1 MFRVDYS
8 WQLALINIVTFIIML
23 IMTKPMYTY
32 SNPQSN
38 NVYCGI
44 KVFFILYA
52 STCIFAFWEYDT
64 YHYWNLFLKAK
75 NYCYYQISEFEAVYN
90 WLAEVCQNN
99 YFLWRIFIFCPACL
113 FLFCSAKELGLLH
126 NRNMLVSLVLFG
138 AMLSYTRGMLG
149 HTMLLYGTILLVNN
163 KNSSRK
169 KFIGLIFFCASYFFH
184 KSMYVNIAFALLAFY
199 SFNKRLFVLSLI
211 VFPFLTSIATLF
223 INNIASGSIDIALGD
238 GVGGVGDRAL
248 GYASSEK
255 LESNIKGKIA
265 NLIVLTPQYLA
276 LFYLSNRVLY
286 EKYFTNL
293 NNREVFTYLYRLTYL
308 AIYIA
313 SLFAFV
319 ETSNWIYERF
329 KYMGLFPLPFVLAK
343 VWNLEKKT
351 NMWIKWIIL
360 LQILS
365 LFYTWL
371 YRLYKWY

>member
-1 MFRVDYS
+1 
-8 WQLALINIVTFIIML
+8 
-23 IMTKPMYTY
+23 
-32 SNPQSN
+32 
-38 NVYCGI
+38 
-44 KVFFILYA
+44 
-52 STCIFAFWEYDT
+52 
-64 YHYWNLFLKAK
+64 
-75 NYCYYQISEFEAVYN
+75 
-90 WLAEVCQNN
+90 
-99 YFLWRIFIFCPACL
+99 
-113 FLFCSAKELGLLH
+113 
-126 NRNMLVSLVLFG
+126 MLVSLVLFG

-293 NNREVFTYLYRLTYL
+293 NNREAFTYLYRLTYV